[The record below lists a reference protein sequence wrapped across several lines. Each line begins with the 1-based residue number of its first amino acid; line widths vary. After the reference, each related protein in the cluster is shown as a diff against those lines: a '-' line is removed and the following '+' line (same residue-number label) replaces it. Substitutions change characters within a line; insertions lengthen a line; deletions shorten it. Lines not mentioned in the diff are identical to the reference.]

1 MWGIKI
7 LDMRTSI
14 VFGTETEDT
23 INHPDLNTRFDFDF
37 NFGVVINRFCA
48 MSAIDYNI
56 TIYGK
61 GILKRPFISLK
72 DFVRSMTNLIEYKQ
86 IKSFEVFN
94 QTTELLSIR
103 YIGKIICQSAKKL
116 GSKSKIKNIANPRV
130 ENEKHNMKMENQKFL
145 KILKSKPI
153 LFKKESGL
161 IIKSLLKNK
170 KLIEKH
176 KKSLIKK

>member
-1 MWGIKI
+1 MNLFKIHNFDIVIHLASQPSAPYANINLASATFTLKNNNISLLNILWAIKKFGKKSIKLINTSTTGVYGQPNFNIPEGYVKAFNGGSDIIPFTNLGGSWYHITKSHDLNNLHLANRMWGIKI

-61 GILKRPFISLK
+61 EF
-72 DFVRSMTNLIEYKQ
+72 
-86 IKSFEVFN
+86 
-94 QTTELLSIR
+94 
-103 YIGKIICQSAKKL
+103 
-116 GSKSKIKNIANPRV
+116 
-130 ENEKHNMKMENQKFL
+130 
-145 KILKSKPI
+145 
-153 LFKKESGL
+153 
-161 IIKSLLKNK
+161 
-170 KLIEKH
+170 
-176 KKSLIKK
+176 